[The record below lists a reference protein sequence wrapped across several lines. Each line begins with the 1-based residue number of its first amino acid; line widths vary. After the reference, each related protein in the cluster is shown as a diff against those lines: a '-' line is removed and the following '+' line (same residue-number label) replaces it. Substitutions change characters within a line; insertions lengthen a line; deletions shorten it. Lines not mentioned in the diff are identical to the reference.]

1 MKKHSTTIITT
12 LLLFLVLGVIV
23 IILSAQA
30 GAAYIPRTWDRTE
43 TRIEDMSRE
52 RVYEENIVKTSEAKV
67 KASVEPIPIEGATYI
82 GEATITHYCTEL
94 YKHACGLGHGVTASG
109 RPVEAYVS
117 CAVDPNV
124 IPLGSTVI
132 LDYGDGEL
140 HYYRADDTGSGV
152 DGNHVDLAVTYH
164 DEALRLGL
172 KRAKVWWK

>member
-1 MKKHSTTIITT
+1 MKKYSTTIITT

-23 IILSAQA
+23 IILSTQA
-30 GAAYIPRTWDRTE
+30 DAAYISRTWNRNA

-52 RVYEENIVKTSEAKV
+52 RVYEEPSI
-67 KASVEPIPIEGATYI
+67 EPVSIEGATYI
-82 GEATITHYCTEL
+82 GEATISHYCTEL
-94 YKHACGLGHGVTASG
+94 YKHVCGLGQGITASG

-117 CAVDPNV
+117 CAVDPTV

-132 LDYGDGEL
+132 LDYGDGVL

-164 DEALRLGL
+164 KEAEQLGI